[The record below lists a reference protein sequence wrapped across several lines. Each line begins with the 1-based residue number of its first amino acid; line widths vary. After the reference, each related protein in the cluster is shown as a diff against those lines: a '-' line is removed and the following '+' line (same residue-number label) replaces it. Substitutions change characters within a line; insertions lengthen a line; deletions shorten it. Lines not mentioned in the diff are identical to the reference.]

1 MSVAIGVSKSDLRK
15 LRSALE
21 SKHAELTKPVSRDA
35 IAVEKMAEEMD
46 EAQRAATRELAI
58 HSLNH
63 GSAILRSVRVA
74 LERLSGG
81 SYGTCL
87 HCEDDI
93 SLKRLEAVP
102 WAAYC
107 VKCQALA
114 DQSRLPTQAQTEK
127 PS

>member
-1 MSVAIGVSKSDLRK
+1 MSVAMGVSKSDRWK
-15 LRSALE
+15 LRTALE
-21 SKHAELTKPVSRDA
+21 SKHAELTRPVSRDA
-35 IAVEKMAEEMD
+35 IAVEKLAEEMD

-63 GSAILRSVRVA
+63 GTAILKSVRTA
-74 LERLSGG
+74 LERLSVG

-87 HCEDDI
+87 HCEEDI

-107 VKCQALA
+107 VACQALA
-114 DQSRLPTQAQTEK
+114 DRGELES
-127 PS
+127 